1 MFHVRRLIL
10 TQSSLSINKYS
21 LTSLKLLDKNSNNTQ
36 NSPKVLANNYTQT
49 SLGLAPEKVASNS
62 STLII
67 SESCVNVSIH
77 YLIHYRN
84 PFER

>member
-10 TQSSLSINKYS
+10 TQSSLSISKYS
-21 LTSLKLLDKNSNNTQ
+21 RTSLKLLEKNINTH
-36 NSPKVLANNYTQT
+36 NSTKVLAINYTQT
-49 SLGLAPEKVASNS
+49 SLGSAPEKVASNS

-77 YLIHYRN
+77 Y
-84 PFER
+84 